1 MDDLK
6 SSADVGY
13 QLLKKKLITILN
25 DMVSRTL
32 NSAKLTFLRE
42 LLQKFIP
49 DIQNDEFKTKHTVPN
64 ESKSLKTLFYFLLTN
79 LNKSGVD
86 THHRLCN
93 GQITRWTKNIDGD
106 CPWSTFHQRKRGFV
120 RTKYSSLDFN
130 KNDKKKRNAILVGE
144 ASDVTVTIC
153 SSFIQFD
160 IKNHQGWNCH

>member
-64 ESKSLKTLFYFLLTN
+64 ESESLN
-79 LNKSGVD
+79 
-86 THHRLCN
+86 R
-93 GQITRWTKNIDGD
+93 
-106 CPWSTFHQRKRGFV
+106 
-120 RTKYSSLDFN
+120 
-130 KNDKKKRNAILVGE
+130 
-144 ASDVTVTIC
+144 
-153 SSFIQFD
+153 
-160 IKNHQGWNCH
+160 